1 MGIIVPTISSIIV
14 ATMGDDPDGLMK
26 TRSQKLEGVGSSMAT
41 IYKDMEEHT
50 KNRRELH
57 ENRLGSIEQSITRLE
72 KHFQGSIKTVRDGL
86 KEASELFDGRLRDI
100 DKRLK
105 LSSEKRAHEVE
116 NSVSAI
122 RKNLIDIEKRM
133 EEQKALML
141 RELKETRETIEHQI
155 HEFQVAFDQEK
166 QESLKREE
174 QAQKRLQSSLSK
186 MQERIDIHRES
197 RCAPVCLLL
206 QLALN
211 VWLQAVLWSHASSSS
226 RRISQMQTKGTSR
239 RTCALRSRCGT
250 FACAFTSIL
259 VLSLLFTSSHLLL
272 CCISIFGCL
281 QFSGCRSISK
291 SNWFKKPSSWRL
303 RSVVA
308 QRRGVHPC

>member
-1 MGIIVPTISSIIV
+1 MGRAAEV
-14 ATMGDDPDGLMK
+14 TMGDDPELM
-26 TRSQKLEGVGSSMAT
+26 RSRAQKLEGVGSSMST

-186 MQERIDIHRES
+186 MQERIDIHRGAMES
-197 RCAPVCLLL
+197 RIKQLKEDINDANQRHEQENMRFEDQVYLEIDLVKKAIETEVDERARSEESIVNSLERYQTLL
-206 QLALN
+206 QKAVALIN
-211 VWLQAVLWSHASSSS
+211 ADV
-226 RRISQMQTKGTSR
+226 TS
-239 RTCALRSRCGT
+239 TAEM
-250 FACAFTSIL
+250 
-259 VLSLLFTSSHLLL
+259 
-272 CCISIFGCL
+272 
-281 QFSGCRSISK
+281 
-291 SNWFKKPSSWRL
+291 
-303 RSVVA
+303 
-308 QRRGVHPC
+308 